1 MKLTYWKI
9 QCHKDSNIYSIR
21 AKTKKEAI
29 KLYNED
35 WDKEGYKQW
44 GEDFAYVEKIVINYD
59 DAFDLMDKILSESTA
74 DCWDEKKYK
83 IK

>member
-1 MKLTYWKI
+1 MKLNYWKI
-9 QCHKDSNIYSIR
+9 QCHDESNVYSIR

-35 WDKEGYKQW
+35 ENQEFYKEW
-44 GEDFAYVEKIVINYD
+44 GEDFAYVEKIVIHYD
-59 DAFDLMDKILSESTA
+59 DAFDLVNQILSEDTA
-74 DCWDEKKYK
+74 DCWAEKRYK